1 MATSMQSS
9 TDLPGHLPP
18 LSTVTPTDHS
28 AWILIATSLGLVYT
42 LIFGGLRT
50 FVRGSNLGPDDYVLA
65 PAIGLSVVQS
75 GLVFAACA
83 KGFGKAFDLISEHHQ
98 LQVQQI
104 FYTSNILV
112 LVIVALSKLSV
123 PLILLRMSPMIH
135 HKITFYLTIGG
146 VVVSALGFIFTVA
159 LQCGPTTP
167 WLTVNNSCVERVCDQ
182 EQTVDAG

>member
-18 LSTVTPTDHS
+18 LSTVSPTDHS
-28 AWILIATSLGLVYT
+28 AWILIATCLGLIYT
-42 LIFGGLRT
+42 LFFGALRAL
-50 FVRGSNLGPDDYVLA
+50 VRGSNLGPDDYVLA
-65 PAIGLSVVQS
+65 PAIGVSVVQS
-75 GLVFAACA
+75 GLMFAACA

-98 LQVQQI
+98 LQVQQL

-123 PLILLRMSPMIH
+123 PLILLKMSPVIH

-146 VVVSALGFIFTVA
+146 VAVSALGSILTVA

-167 WLTVNNSCVERVCDQ
+167 WLSVDNSCGESVCNQ
-182 EQTVDAG
+182 E